1 MVVSVRWCPGD
12 EHKLVSCSY
21 DGTVKLW
28 DTRGKLPLHTVK
40 AHEGERAMGC
50 DFHGPRR
57 IVSGGTAA
65 ACDCSSSRI
74 PSRRPRRTA
83 SDARADTRTDA
94 PSIAT

>member
-50 DFHGPRR
+50 DFHCPRR
-57 IVSGGTAA
+57 IVSGGT
-65 ACDCSSSRI
+65 DVRLRLFKLEDSL
-74 PSRRPRRTA
+74 TA
-83 SDARADTRTDA
+83 T
-94 PSIAT
+94 